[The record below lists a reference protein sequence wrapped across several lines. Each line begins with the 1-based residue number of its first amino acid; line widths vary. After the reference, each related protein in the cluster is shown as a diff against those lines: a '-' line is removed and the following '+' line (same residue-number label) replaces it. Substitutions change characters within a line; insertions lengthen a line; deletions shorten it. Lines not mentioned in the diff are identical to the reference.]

1 VSAPFI
7 RFARRA
13 ASAALLVLCA
23 PFALAQSGL
32 ATQAASGYAAKDSA
46 SARRH
51 MVVAASPLAVEAGLE
66 MLRAGGSAL
75 DAAIAVQMVLGLVEP
90 QSSGIGGGAFLLHWS
105 QRERRVR
112 SYDGRET
119 APAAARPERFLDAEG
134 KPLPF
139 FDAVVNGLS
148 VGVPGVLR
156 MLELAHR
163 RHGRLPWVRLL
174 APAIRLAESGFAMSP
189 RLHQLLAADRFL
201 RDDPAARALYY
212 GVNGQPKPV
221 GATIVN
227 ADYAETLKTLAALG
241 ADALYSGGL
250 AAEIVRAVRLHRRP
264 GDMTLEDLRQYRA
277 IERAPVCNAYRGWRV
292 CGMGPPSSGAV
303 TVLQIL
309 ALLERTS
316 FVEAAP
322 NSAEAVHLFG
332 EAGRLAFADRAR
344 YLADPDFVPQP
355 VAGLLDRAYLEQ
367 RAQLIGERSMGRAE
381 AGVPPGATAL
391 APAPGHTSAGT
402 SHLSI
407 VDERGDAVSMT
418 TTIENAFGSRIMVRG
433 FLLNNELTDFSF
445 APQAGGRPVANRVEP
460 GKRPR
465 SSMAPT
471 LVFDRGGRLA
481 MALGSPGG
489 SSIINYVA
497 RTLVA
502 TLDWGI
508 AVQDAV
514 ALPNYGSRNGPTEI
528 EHGSVYEGLV
538 AELRARGHEVRLLDM
553 TSGLHAIVRAG
564 QGWRGG
570 ADPRREGVARGD

>member
-1 VSAPFI
+1 
-7 RFARRA
+7 
-13 ASAALLVLCA
+13 
-23 PFALAQSGL
+23 
-32 ATQAASGYAAKDSA
+32 
-46 SARRH
+46 
-51 MVVAASPLAVEAGLE
+51 MVAAAHPLAVQAGLE
-66 MLRAGGSAL
+66 TLRAGGSAL

-105 QRERRVR
+105 KRDRRVR
-112 SYDGRET
+112 TYDGRET
-119 APAAARPERFLDAEG
+119 APAAARPERFLDAGG

-163 RHGRLPWVRLL
+163 RHGRLAWARLFT
-174 APAIRLAESGFAMSP
+174 PAIRLAESGFAMSP

-201 RDDPAARALYY
+201 REDPAARALYY
-212 GVNGQPKPV
+212 AADGQPRPV
-221 GATIVN
+221 GALIVN
-227 ADYAETLKTLAALG
+227 TDYAETLRTIAALG
-241 ADALYSGGL
+241 AEALYSGGL
-250 AAEIVRAVRLHRRP
+250 AADIVRAVRLHRRP
-264 GDMTLEDLRQYRA
+264 GDMTLEDLRLYQAR
-277 IERAPVCNAYRGWRV
+277 ERAPVCNTYRRWRI

-309 ALLERTS
+309 ALLERKD
-316 FVEAAP
+316 FADAAP
-322 NSAEAVHLFG
+322 NSALAVHLFS
-332 EAGRLAFADRAR
+332 EAGRLAFADRAL

-355 VAGLLDRAYLEQ
+355 LEGMLDRAYLPE
-367 RAQLIGERSMGRAE
+367 RARLIGERSLGRAE
-381 AGVPPGATAL
+381 AGVPPGALAL

-407 VDERGDAVSMT
+407 VDARGDAVSMT

-445 APQAGGRPVANRVEP
+445 EPQADGHPVANRVEP

-471 LVFDRGGRLA
+471 LVFDRRGRLV

-502 TLDWGI
+502 MLDWDI
-508 AVQDAV
+508 EVEHAV
-514 ALPNYGSRNGPTEI
+514 ALPNFGSRNGPTEI
-528 EHGSVYEGLV
+528 ERGSVYEGLV
-538 AELRARGHEVRLLDM
+538 AELRARGHDVRLLDM
-553 TSGLHAIVRAG
+553 TSGLHAIVRVQ

>member
-1 VSAPFI
+1 VSALLL
-7 RFARRA
+7 RFAKRA
-13 ASAALLVLCA
+13 ASAALFVLCT
-23 PFALAQSGL
+23 PFALAQPGSAPQAESG
-32 ATQAASGYAAKDSA
+32 SVAKDAA
-46 SARRH
+46 SARRQ
-51 MVVAASPLAVEAGLE
+51 MVVAANPLAAEAGLE
-66 MLRAGGSAL
+66 MLRAGGGAL

-119 APAAARPERFLDAEG
+119 APEAARPERFLDAEG

-163 RHGRLPWVRLL
+163 RHGRLAWARPF

-189 RLHQLLAADRFL
+189 RLNQLLAADRYL
-201 RDDPAARALYY
+201 RDDPAARVLYY
-212 GVNGQPKPV
+212 GADGRPRPV

-227 ADYAETLKTLAALG
+227 ADYADTLRTVAALG
-241 ADALYSGGL
+241 AEALYSGGL
-250 AAEIVRAVRLHRRP
+250 AADIVRAVRLHRRP
-264 GDMTLEDLRQYRA
+264 GDMTLEDLRLYQAR
-277 IERAPVCNAYRGWRV
+277 ERAPVCNRYRRWRI
-292 CGMGPPSSGAV
+292 CGMGPPSSGGV
-303 TVLQIL
+303 TLLQIL
-309 ALLERTS
+309 ALLERKD
-316 FVEAAP
+316 FADAAP
-322 NSAEAVHLFG
+322 NSAAAVHLFS
-332 EAGRLAFADRAR
+332 EAGRLAFADRAL
-344 YLADPDFVPQP
+344 YLADPEFVRQP
-355 VAGLLDRAYLEQ
+355 LEGLLDPAYLRE
-367 RAQLIGERSMGRAE
+367 RARLIGERSMGRAE
-381 AGVPPGATAL
+381 AGVPRGALSL
-391 APAPGHTSAGT
+391 APAPGHASAGT
-402 SHLSI
+402 SHVSI
-407 VDERGDAVSMT
+407 VDARGDAVSMT

-445 APQAGGRPVANRVEP
+445 EPQADGHPVANRVEP

-471 LVFDRGGRLA
+471 LVFGRDGRLA

-497 RTLVA
+497 RTLLA
-502 TLDWGI
+502 MFDWGI
-508 AVQDAV
+508 GVQDAV

-528 EHGSVYEGLV
+528 ERGSPYEGLV

-570 ADPRREGVARGD
+570 ADPRREGAARGE

>member
-1 VSAPFI
+1 M
-7 RFARRA
+7 
-13 ASAALLVLCA
+13 AALFSFCPSL
-23 PFALAQSGL
+23 ALAQPGI
-32 ATQAASGYAAKDSA
+32 APEAASGTIAKDAA

-51 MVVAASPLAVEAGLE
+51 MVVAANPLAVDAGLE

-75 DAAIAVQMVLGLVEP
+75 DAVIAAQMVLGLVEP

-119 APAAARPERFLDAEG
+119 APAAARPERFLDTDG

-156 MLELAHR
+156 MSELAHR
-163 RHGRLPWVRLL
+163 RHGRLAWARLF

-189 RLHQLLAADRFL
+189 RLNQLLAAERFL

-212 GVNGQPKPV
+212 EADGRAKPV
-221 GATIVN
+221 GALIVN
-227 ADYAETLKTLAALG
+227 AAYADTLRTIAALG
-241 ADALYSGGL
+241 AEALYSGGL
-250 AAEIVRAVRLHRRP
+250 AADIVRAVRLHRRP
-264 GDMTLEDLRQYRA
+264 GDMTLEDLRLYRA
-277 IERAPVCNAYRGWRV
+277 RERAPVCNRYRRWRV

-303 TVLQIL
+303 TLLQIL
-309 ALLERTS
+309 ALLERKD
-316 FVEAAP
+316 FAEAAP
-322 NSAEAVHLFG
+322 NSAAAVHVFS
-332 EAGRLAFADRAR
+332 EAGRLAFADRAL
-344 YLADPDFVPQP
+344 YLADPDFVRQP
-355 VAGLLDRAYLEQ
+355 VEGLLDPAYLQQ
-367 RAQLIGERSMGRAE
+367 RARLIGERSMGRAE
-381 AGVPPGATAL
+381 AGVPPGALAL

-407 VDERGDAVSMT
+407 VDVRGDAVSMT

-445 APQAGGRPVANRVEP
+445 EPQADGYPVANRVES

-471 LVFDRGGRLA
+471 LVFGRDGRLA
-481 MALGSPGG
+481 MVLGSPGG

-502 TLDWGI
+502 ILDWGI
-508 AVQDAV
+508 GVQDAV
-514 ALPNYGSRNGPTEI
+514 ALPNYGNRNGPTEI
-528 EHGSVYEGLV
+528 ERGSVYEGLV
-538 AELRARGHEVRLLDM
+538 GELRARGHEVRLLDM